1 MWTLVFWK
9 ETADRGIKS
18 AAQAVLLGLGLG
30 EGLNAFDVDWR
41 LALGFALGG
50 TFLSVLTSMIS
61 APFGVRG
68 AASFIR

>member
-1 MWTLVFWK
+1 MWTIVFWK

-18 AAQAVLLGLGLG
+18 AAQAVILGLGLG
-30 EGLNAFDVDWR
+30 EGLNAFTVDWR

-50 TFLSVLTSMIS
+50 ALLSLLTSVIS

-68 AASFIR
+68 AASIIR

>member
-1 MWTLVFWK
+1 MWTLAFWK

-30 EGLNAFDVDWR
+30 EGLDAFAVDWR

-50 TFLSVLTSMIS
+50 LFLSALTSVIS
-61 APFGVRG
+61 APFGVKG
-68 AASFIR
+68 AASLIN

>member
-1 MWTLVFWK
+1 MWTIIFWK
-9 ETADRGIKS
+9 ETADRAIKT

-30 EGLNAFDVDWR
+30 EGLNLFEVDPG

-50 TFLSVLTSMIS
+50 LFLSVLTSLIS

>member
-1 MWTLVFWK
+1 MWTLSFWK

-30 EGLNAFDVDWR
+30 EGLNAFTVDWR

-50 TFLSVLTSMIS
+50 AFLSVLTSVIS
-61 APFGVRG
+61 APFGARG
-68 AASFIR
+68 AASVIS